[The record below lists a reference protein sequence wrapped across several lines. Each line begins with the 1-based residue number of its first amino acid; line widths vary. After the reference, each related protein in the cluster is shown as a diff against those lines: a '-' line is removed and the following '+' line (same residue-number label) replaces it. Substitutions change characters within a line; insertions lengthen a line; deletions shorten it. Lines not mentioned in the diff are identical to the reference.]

1 MDALQLRDALA
12 AHFDQVITPEVAT
25 AILQAACFQPDR
37 SHDPAKFGEQKYMG
51 LVFRSE
57 RLRDI
62 LDEVA
67 PLHETHFAET
77 EKHRHHL
84 GLAVDIDY
92 LIEQE
97 RAGNL
102 IQFTARDEAGR
113 LLGQI
118 RMALHRSIHTQTLYA
133 EEELLY
139 IDPTARKGFT
149 AIRFIQYVEW
159 CMRLLRAREV
169 RTLSKLA
176 TGSHRLMEYLGY
188 TLLANQYIKSLK
200 PIEE

>member
-12 AHFDQVITPEVAT
+12 AHFDHVITPEVAT
-25 AILQAACFQPDR
+25 AILRAACLQSDR
-37 SHDPAKFGEQKYMG
+37 SHDPAKFGQYEYRGVLFQ
-51 LVFRSE
+51 SE

-62 LDEVA
+62 VDEVA
-67 PLHETHFAET
+67 TLHEVHFAET

-92 LIEQE
+92 LIAQE

-102 IQFTARDEAGR
+102 IQFTARDDGGR
-113 LLGQI
+113 LVGQI
-118 RMALHRSIHTQTLYA
+118 RMAVHESIHTQTLYA
-133 EEELLY
+133 DEELLY
-139 IDPTARKGFT
+139 LNEVARKGFT
-149 AIRFIQYVEW
+149 AIRFIQYVEG
-159 CMRLLRAREV
+159 CMKLIGVREV

-188 TLLANQYIKSLK
+188 THLANQYIKSLQ
-200 PIEE
+200 E

>member
-37 SHDPAKFGEQKYMG
+37 SHDPAKFGEQQYMG

-102 IQFTARDEAGR
+102 IQFTAREAGGG
-113 LLGQI
+113 LVGQV
-118 RMALHRSIHTQTLYA
+118 RMSLQQSIHTQTLYA

-139 IDPTARKGFT
+139 LDKSVRRGFT
-149 AIRFIQYVEW
+149 AVRFIQYVES
-159 CMRLLRAREV
+159 CMRLVGAQEM
-169 RTLSKLA
+169 RTLCKLA

-188 TLLANQYIKSLK
+188 THLSNQYTKPLK

>member
-25 AILQAACFQPDR
+25 AILRAACFQPDN
-37 SHDPAKFGEQKYMG
+37 SHNPAKFGQQEYRG
-51 LVFRSE
+51 IVFQSE

-62 LDEVA
+62 VDEVS
-67 PLHETHFAET
+67 PLHEVHFAET

-92 LIEQE
+92 LIAQE

-102 IQFTARDEAGR
+102 IQFTARADGR
-113 LLGQI
+113 LVGQI
-118 RMALHRSIHTQTLYA
+118 RMATHRSIHTQTLYA
-133 EEELLY
+133 DEELLY
-139 IDPTARKGFT
+139 IDPAVRKGFT
-149 AIRFIQYVEW
+149 AIRFIQYVEG
-159 CMRLLRAREV
+159 CMRLIGVREV

-188 TLLANQYIKSLK
+188 THLANQYIKTLQ
-200 PIEE
+200 E

>member
-25 AILQAACFQPDR
+25 EILRAACFQPDR
-37 SHDPAKFGEQKYMG
+37 SHDPAMFGEQEYMG

-67 PLHETHFAET
+67 ALHEVHFAET

-92 LIEQE
+92 LIAQE

-102 IQFTARDEAGR
+102 IQFTVRDEVGR

-133 EEELLY
+133 DEELLY
-139 IDPTARKGFT
+139 VDPAARKGFT
-149 AIRFIQYVEW
+149 AIRFIQYVEG
-159 CMRLLRAREV
+159 CMRLLRVREV

-188 TLLANQYIKSLK
+188 THLANQYIKSL
-200 PIEE
+200 EE